1 MARPLRFEFA
11 GRLYH
16 VTSRGDQQEAV
27 YLDDADRSV
36 LLEVL
41 EEVVQRFNWIV
52 HAYCLMGN
60 HYHLLVET
68 RTPIYRKAC
77 AN

>member
-1 MARPLRFEFA
+1 
-11 GRLYH
+11 
-16 VTSRGDQQEAV
+16 V

-68 RTPIYRKAC
+68 RTPIYPKAC